1 MIGSR
6 HHSGVRFAAG
16 GILAIILALPAH
28 AQSDLGSQR
37 VGTSS
42 GAFLKI
48 PIDARSSA
56 MAGALSA
63 NATGPAAMFSNPA
76 ALGLEKERATQ
87 FTTIQYVADIPMYGA
102 ATSLPIHALKGSIGF
117 AFSGVFVKMDE
128 TDEYH
133 PLGTGRS
140 FSYSTWCAAL
150 GFSRALTD
158 KLSFGIAAKAM
169 HEALATE
176 LGGPTQTPWLIDV
189 GTVYYVG
196 YRDARIGLAVNNFG
210 PDLRPAGTFTS
221 HRNAA
226 EIRYGSFS
234 PPTVFR
240 FGFSIDPWRNEYIAT
255 LASFDVGHMADNKE
269 SLRLGVEATIRE
281 TLAIR
286 GGYDFTADAL
296 NFHAGFGARV
306 RMPTGPLQIDYA
318 FSNGDYFGNVH
329 RWTLTVPW

>member
-1 MIGSR
+1 MSGSR
-6 HHSGVRFAAG
+6 CQILLIGLGALLLAG
-16 GILAIILALPAH
+16 PAG
-28 AQSDLGSQR
+28 AQSELGTQR

-42 GAFLKI
+42 GTFLKI
-48 PIDARSSA
+48 PIDARTSA

-87 FTTIQYVADIPMYGA
+87 FTSIQYVADIPMYGA
-102 ATSLPIHALKGSIGF
+102 AASLPLYALKGSLGF
-117 AFSGVFVKMDE
+117 SFSGVFVKMDE

-133 PLGTGRS
+133 PLGTGRD
-140 FSYSTWCAAL
+140 FSYSTWCVAL

-158 KLSFGIAAKAM
+158 KLSFGIAGKAL
-169 HEALATE
+169 HEAFATE
-176 LGGPTQTPWLIDV
+176 LGGPSMTPWLIDV

-210 PDLRPAGTFTS
+210 PDLRPDGYFRS
-221 HRNAA
+221 HRNGT

-240 FGFSIDPWRNEYIAT
+240 FGFSIDPYRSESIVT

-269 SLRLGVEATIRE
+269 SLRLGLEAVLRK
-281 TLAIR
+281 TLALR

-296 NFHAGFGARV
+296 NLHAGFGLLV
-306 RMPTGPLQIDYA
+306 RIPTGPLQLDYA
-318 FSNGDYFGNVH
+318 FSDGDYFGNVH